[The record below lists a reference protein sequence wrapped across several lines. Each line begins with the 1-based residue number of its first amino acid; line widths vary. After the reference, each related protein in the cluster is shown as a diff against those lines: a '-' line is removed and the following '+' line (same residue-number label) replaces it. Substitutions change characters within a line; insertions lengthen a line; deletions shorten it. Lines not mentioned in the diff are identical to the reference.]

1 MRPLGDWNK
10 TGDMKLVL
18 RPFKLS
24 LYITRRGKRETE
36 FGNFPGQVKDWQSII
51 LEGIVLL

>member
-1 MRPLGDWNK
+1 MHPLTDWNK
-10 TGDMKLVL
+10 VRDMKLVL

-24 LYITRRGKRETE
+24 LYITRRDKRETE
-36 FGNFPGQVKDWQSII
+36 FANFPGQMKDWQSII